1 MVPVRLR
8 PVLAGV
14 LLALA
19 MAGAAHATQDWL
31 PVGETDELQDYLDSA
46 SVTRHG
52 DRVSAW
58 FMDNF
63 FVTQDAS
70 EAGRTYRSRKSRLHF
85 DCREGLFAVEEVVLF
100 TRLNGEGR
108 VTGKTPRRRI
118 SDLKFEPVPEGSL
131 LADMMDLAC
140 DFDEDDDT
148 SPVPT
153 IRI

>member
-1 MVPVRLR
+1 MTPGLLR
-8 PVLAGV
+8 HILAAF
-14 LLALA
+14 LMALGL
-19 MAGAAHATQDWL
+19 AGAARGAQDWL

-46 SVTRHG
+46 SVARHG

-58 FMDNF
+58 FLDNF
-63 FVTQDAS
+63 FVAQDAS
-70 EAGRTYRSRKSRLHF
+70 ERDKTYMSRKSHLHF

-100 TRLNGEGR
+100 NRLNGEGR
-108 VTGKTPRRRI
+108 VTGKTPRRRT
-118 SDLKFEPVPEGSL
+118 SDLKFEPVPDGSL

-140 DFDEDDDT
+140 DFDEGEDT